1 MYLGELTRY
10 ILLEATEKGLL
21 FEGRSEALE
30 ILREKEVF
38 QTRHI
43 SEIEADEVGEYSSCL
58 SVLTEVGLGDLS
70 SEYDCVLLKF
80 ISQSV
85 AIRAAVLSAAGVAAL
100 LNKMGRRNVTVGMD
114 GSLYKFHPHFQ
125 VGWPRLTSHLSPL
138 YFQSRMTAKIR
149 DLVDQSIHF
158 QLVLSE
164 DGSGR
169 GAGLAA
175 AVAAQC

>member
-30 ILREKEVF
+30 ILNKREVF

-43 SEIEADEVGEYSSCL
+43 SEIETDEVGEYSSCL
-58 SVLTEVGLGDLS
+58 SVLTELGLADLS
-70 SEYDCVLLKF
+70 SQYDCVLLKY

-85 AIRAAVLSAAGVAAL
+85 AIRAAVLAAAGVAAL

-125 VGWPRLTSHLSPL
+125 VGWPGLTSHLSPL
-138 YFQSRMTAKIR
+138 TSLFPVP
-149 DLVDQSIHF
+149 D
-158 QLVLSE
+158 
-164 DGSGR
+164 DG
-169 GAGLAA
+169 
-175 AVAAQC
+175 QDP